1 MGEKLEYNRKTENL
15 IEIVRIYVEMAI
27 RHPKMTD
34 IDSINWNQ
42 YFVDLANQFEEE
54 NSDTD
59 WSNED
64 YLATIE
70 SYVNGKFLEFVGVK
84 E

>member
-1 MGEKLEYNRKTENL
+1 
-15 IEIVRIYVEMAI
+15 
-27 RHPKMTD
+27 MTD
-34 IDSINWNQ
+34 IDSINWNRC
-42 YFVDLANQFEEE
+42 FVDLANQFEEE

-59 WSNED
+59 RSNED